1 MSIFKNIT
9 IIGAGNMGTAIAGG
23 LVKFSDSNISLANRS
38 EARLLNAKSSILS
51 AAPEKEAALTVTTN
65 IAESTEGSSLVVLAV
80 KPWAIREV
88 IDQIKPN
95 LGEGSVVVSVAAGIG
110 TDDLKEMIGRES
122 VGVVYMIPNTA
133 LQIGKGMTFA
143 ASAGVSDEKIRE
155 IQALFSPL
163 TRLKFID
170 ESKMGAATALC
181 SCGIAYVYKFIAA
194 AAQAGVELG
203 FTYDD
208 AVDFFTAT
216 VSGAAA
222 MVEATD
228 KTLQELIN
236 AVTTPGGMTIR
247 GVNELDRRG
256 FTAAVIDSIIAP
268 LKK

>member
-1 MSIFKNIT
+1 
-9 IIGAGNMGTAIAGG
+9 MGTAIAGG
-23 LVKFSDSNISLANRS
+23 LVKYSDSTIRLANRS
-38 EARLLNAKSSILS
+38 EGRLMNAKATIT
-51 AAPEKEAALTVTTN
+51 AGAPEKETTLTVTTD
-65 IAESTEGSSLVVLAV
+65 IKESVKDSSLVVLAV
-80 KPWAIREV
+80 KPWAIKDV
-88 IDQIKPN
+88 IDQIKQN
-95 LGEGSVVVSVAAGIG
+95 LGDDAVVISVAAGIG
-110 TDDLKEMIGRES
+110 LDDLKNMIARETI
-122 VGVVYMIPNTA
+122 GVVYMIPNTA

-143 ASAGVSDEKIRE
+143 ASSGVGEDKLRL
-155 IQALFSPL
+155 IQGLFAPL
-163 TRLKFID
+163 TRLKFIE

-222 MVEATD
+222 MVERTD
-228 KTLQELIN
+228 LTLQQLIN

-256 FTAAVIDSIIAP
+256 FTAAVIDSIITP

>member
-1 MSIFKNIT
+1 MSIFNKIT
-9 IIGAGNMGTAIAGG
+9 VIGAGNMGTAIAGG
-23 LVKFSDSNISLANRS
+23 LVKYSDAEIRLANRS
-38 EARLLNAKSSILS
+38 ELRLMNAKGAIVGS
-51 AAPEKEAALTVTTN
+51 APEKAARLVVTTD
-65 IAESTEGSSLVVLAV
+65 IASSVEGASLIILAV
-80 KPWAIREV
+80 KPWAIKEV
-88 IDQIKPN
+88 IDQVRTRLAEN
-95 LGEGSVVVSVAAGIG
+95 CVVISVAAGIG
-110 TDDLKEMIGRES
+110 LDDLTKLIARET
-122 VGVVYMIPNTA
+122 VGVIYMIPNTA

-143 ASAGVSDEKIRE
+143 ASSGVDAEKLNE
-155 IQALFSPL
+155 IYSLFAPL

-170 ESKMGAATALC
+170 ETKMGVATALC

-203 FTYDD
+203 FTYDES
-208 AVDFFTAT
+208 VDFFNAT

-222 MVEATD
+222 MVD
-228 KTLQELIN
+228 RSDLTLQQLIN